1 MRPSIP
7 PTILGTII
15 HPTTY
20 RDATALILGWAVS
33 AESRSVCLA
42 NVHMV
47 MEAYDDP
54 AYQAVVN
61 GADLAAPDGMPL
73 VWILNWLGHDV
84 KDRVYGP
91 ALMLRV
97 LEAAA
102 RQGVPVGFYG
112 ASADVLDAL
121 IANMR
126 QKFPGLCITYSCS
139 PPFREP
145 TSDED
150 EAAVRDINASGAR
163 ILFVGLGCPKQE
175 RWMHQHKG
183 RVQAVMLGVGA
194 AFDFHAGAI
203 PQAPPWMQDRGLEW
217 LFRLCVEPR
226 RLLKRHLLHN
236 PRFVILSILELLG
249 LGKQDKA

>member
-1 MRPSIP
+1 MHPN
-7 PTILGTII
+7 ILGTTI

-20 RDATALILGWAVS
+20 HYTTALILGWAAR
-33 AESRSVCLA
+33 AESRTVCLA
-42 NVHMV
+42 NVHVV
-47 MEAYDDP
+47 MEAFDDP
-54 AYQAVVN
+54 AYQAAVN
-61 GADLAAPDGMPL
+61 IADLVAPDGMPL
-73 VWILNWLGHDV
+73 VWILKLLGHDV

-91 ALMLRV
+91 TLTLRV

-102 RQGVPVGFYG
+102 MQEVPVGFYG
-112 ASADVLDAL
+112 ASAEVLAAM
-121 IANMR
+121 ITTFR
-126 QKFPGLCITYSCS
+126 RRFPGLDIVYACS
-139 PPFREP
+139 PPFRNQ
-145 TSDED
+145 TRDED
-150 EAAVRDINASGAR
+150 EAVVRDINASGAR

-203 PQAPPWMQDRGLEW
+203 PQAPSWMQERGLEW

-226 RLLKRHLLHN
+226 RLWKRHLLHN

-249 LGKQDKA
+249 LGKQDRA

>member
-1 MRPSIP
+1 MPL
-7 PTILGTII
+7 ILGTTI

-20 RDATALILGWAVS
+20 RDATALILGWAAR
-33 AESRSVCLA
+33 AESRVVCLA

-54 AYQAVVN
+54 TYQAAVD
-61 GADLAAPDGMPL
+61 GADLVAPDGMPL
-73 VWILNWLGHDV
+73 VWILKWIGHDV

-91 ALMLRV
+91 TLMLRV

-112 ASADVLDAL
+112 ASPDVLDAL

-126 QKFPGLCITYSCS
+126 QKFPGLCVAYSCS
-139 PPFREP
+139 PPFREQ
-145 TSDED
+145 TLDED
-150 EAAVRDINASGAR
+150 NAVVGNINASGAR

-175 RWMHQHKG
+175 RWMDRHRG
-183 RVQAVMLGVGA
+183 RVRAVMLGVGA

-203 PQAPPWMQDRGLEW
+203 PQAPAWMQERGLEW
-217 LFRLCVEPR
+217 LFRFCIEPR
-226 RLLKRHLLHN
+226 RLWKRYLRHN
-236 PRFVILSILELLG
+236 PRFAIFSTLQLLR
-249 LGKQDKA
+249 LKK

>member
-1 MRPSIP
+1 MMP
-7 PTILGTII
+7 PTILGTTVQ
-15 HPTTY
+15 PTTY
-20 RDATALILGWAVS
+20 RDATALILDWSAR

-54 AYQAVVN
+54 AYQTAVD
-61 GADLAAPDGMPL
+61 GADLVAPDGMPL
-73 VWILNWLGHDV
+73 VWILKWMGHDV

-91 ALMLRV
+91 TLMLWV
-97 LEAAA
+97 LEVAA
-102 RQGVPVGFYG
+102 RQGMPVGFYG

-126 QKFPGLCITYSCS
+126 QKFPGLCVAYSCS
-139 PPFREP
+139 PPFREQ
-145 TSDED
+145 TVDED
-150 EAAVRDINASGAR
+150 NAVVGNINASGAR

-203 PQAPPWMQDRGLEW
+203 PQAPAWMQERGLEW
-217 LFRLCVEPR
+217 LFRFCIEPR
-226 RLLKRHLLHN
+226 RLWKRYLRHN
-236 PRFVILSILELLG
+236 PRFAIFSTLQLLR
-249 LGKQDKA
+249 LKK